1 MFPIRHSWIFRS
13 RWMALLWAAGMIW
26 FALDVA
32 GPPADAPKTA
42 DGKQAEHHKVTDV
55 AGQSVDEEQV
65 RALEDKLRN
74 M

>member
-13 RWMALLWAAGMIW
+13 RWVALLWAAGMIW
-26 FALDVA
+26 FALDIA
-32 GPPADAPKTA
+32 APPADAPNTA
-42 DGKQAEHHKVTDV
+42 DGKQAERQKVTDV
-55 AGQSVDEEQV
+55 AGQWVDEEQV